1 MSKSSEELL
10 DQPDKTDTALT
21 TLHQRAARAA
31 DVARTREHAPLREF
45 HAALAAD
52 LVAARNAL
60 DALHGDIE
68 ANRPRLAQIAAQFRD
83 ARYDAMQGLAGRL
96 VKDARAT
103 ATGKLAQC
111 TDRVSALSRWIER
124 VERMQPED
132 LASAPVA
139 TYVEEERYRLAGFLG
154 PLDLAGTCT
163 ALEALAQEIVDA
175 LPASLSTPAPGRALT
190 EDERKQLRAEP
201 QTHARSETA
210 GHE

>member
-1 MSKSSEELL
+1 MS
-10 DQPDKTDTALT
+10 DTLA
-21 TLHQRAARAA
+21 TLHERARAAA
-31 DVARTREHAPLREF
+31 DVARVREF
-45 HAALAAD
+45 GPLHQFHADLAPD
-52 LVAARNAL
+52 LVAARAAL
-60 DALHGDIE
+60 EAIHADVQ
-68 ANRPRLAQIAAQFRD
+68 ANRPRLAVIAAQFAD

-139 TYVEEERYRLAGFLG
+139 TYVEEEKYRLAGFLG
-154 PLDLAGTCT
+154 PLDLAGSCA

-175 LPASLSTPAPGRALT
+175 LPASLSAPAPSRALT
-190 EDERKQLRAEP
+190 EDERKQLRTAP
-201 QTHARSETA
+201 LTHARRAAPDDE
-210 GHE
+210 